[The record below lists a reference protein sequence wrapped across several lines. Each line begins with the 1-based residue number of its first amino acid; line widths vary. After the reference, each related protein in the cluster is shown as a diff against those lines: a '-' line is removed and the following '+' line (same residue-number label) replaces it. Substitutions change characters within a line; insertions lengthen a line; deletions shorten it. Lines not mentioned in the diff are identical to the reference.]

1 MIENMKG
8 GRWVIIIT
16 FLMQVKIQK
25 KCIVQSEKYGT
36 LNNTL
41 RVYSRLD
48 YQPLFRKGTHAK
60 HRPDSKSGRNRV

>member
-48 YQPLFRKGTHAK
+48 YQPLFRKGARTTTLK
-60 HRPDSKSGRNRV
+60 FFSGRNAD